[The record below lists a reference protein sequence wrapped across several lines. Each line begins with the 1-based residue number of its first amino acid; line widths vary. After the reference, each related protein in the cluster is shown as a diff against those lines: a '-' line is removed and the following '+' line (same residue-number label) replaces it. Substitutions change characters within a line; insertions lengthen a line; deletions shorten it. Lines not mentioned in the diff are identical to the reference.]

1 MKGEKKI
8 MKTLEELVNK
18 LNEVSK
24 AYYSG
29 EEIMFD
35 KEFDELYEELK
46 KLEQSLGI
54 LLSRRNW

>member
-1 MKGEKKI
+1 MKGEKIVKI
-8 MKTLEELVNK
+8 FEELVNK

-35 KEFDELYEELK
+35 KEFDELYKELK

-54 LLSRRNW
+54 LLSRRQW

>member
-1 MKGEKKI
+1 MKGEKIVK
-8 MKTLEELVNK
+8 MLEELVDK
-18 LNEVSK
+18 LNKALK

-29 EEIMFD
+29 EEIMSD

-54 LLSRRNW
+54 LLSRRQW

>member
-1 MKGEKKI
+1 
-8 MKTLEELVNK
+8 MKTLEELFNK